1 MATTTEKID
10 QDATPPCFNLG
21 DLVWARTRFHSTTFW
36 LGVICPHFGP
46 NDQYT
51 FVAETR
57 RRYYHVQRLGQSFEQ
72 AWLPEDQLTIMEHD
86 NVTDMARSIDDCKM
100 FMEKVNEERVEICSI
115 RAKAIQI
122 NPANIGNHG
131 ELLEAKVQNE
141 ILKNELWR
149 LKESIKDKETLK
161 NDLKKLNESH
171 NDIKESI
178 EDLKNIVIFQNQ
190 SRPQSANVGT
200 DQKSNIETQFCFQQ
214 PLKNIMFEDQ
224 SEAIQR
230 LNQFIKNL
238 KEDNLK
244 LSEKNP
250 LKKT

>member
-1 MATTTEKID
+1 M
-10 QDATPPCFNLG
+10 
-21 DLVWARTRFHSTTFW
+21 
-36 LGVICPHFGP
+36 
-46 NDQYT
+46 
-51 FVAETR
+51 
-57 RRYYHVQRLGQSFEQ
+57 
-72 AWLPEDQLTIMEHD
+72 
-86 NVTDMARSIDDCKM
+86 
-100 FMEKVNEERVEICSI
+100 
-115 RAKAIQI
+115 
-122 NPANIGNHG
+122 
-131 ELLEAKVQNE
+131 
-141 ILKNELWR
+141 KNELWR